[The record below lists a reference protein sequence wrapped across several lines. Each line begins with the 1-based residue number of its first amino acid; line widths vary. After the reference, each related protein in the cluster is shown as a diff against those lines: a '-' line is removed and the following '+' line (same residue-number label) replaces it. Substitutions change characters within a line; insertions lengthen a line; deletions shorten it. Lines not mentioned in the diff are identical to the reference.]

1 MMSLRGI
8 HLLFIAVS
16 IALTAMTTLW
26 GIGMYVSD
34 RGSWGHLAFSVGSL
48 ASGLGMSVTF
58 IRKTRRIGME

>member
-34 RGSWGHLAFSVGSL
+34 RGSWGHLALSL
-48 ASGLGMSVTF
+48 
-58 IRKTRRIGME
+58 IHI